1 MLLSCTHNRW
11 ASLVV
16 QVVKNLLAVRDSI
29 PGLGRSLGEGSGNPL
44 QCSLPGKSHEPRL
57 WSMGSKRVRDDWVTN
72 TFSSFLIHYRY
83 IQYMPFS
90 IILKFYT
97 ICIYYIF
104 KNQRII
110 CIKIV
115 SLPIYWWDGSKRSYK

>member
-1 MLLSCTHNRW
+1 MLFSCTHNRW

-29 PGLGRSLGEGSGNPL
+29 PGLGRSLEKGMATYSSVLCLGNPMN
-44 QCSLPGKSHEPRL
+44 PGYRPWGRKESEMTEWL
-57 WSMGSKRVRDDWVTN
+57 N

-83 IQYMPFS
+83 FQYMPFC

-97 ICIYYIF
+97 IRIYYIF

-115 SLPIYWWDGSKRSYK
+115 SLPIYWWNGSKRSYK